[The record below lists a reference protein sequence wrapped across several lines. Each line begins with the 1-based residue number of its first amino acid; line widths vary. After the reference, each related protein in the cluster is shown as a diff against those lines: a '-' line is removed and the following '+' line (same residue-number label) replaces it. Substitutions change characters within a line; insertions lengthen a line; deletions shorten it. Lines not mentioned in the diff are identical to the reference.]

1 MKKWLLG
8 GGIGVLVL
16 AMLAGDG
23 LAVLEWTQRAPA
35 AIAAGGSPGGPAAGA
50 RDAARRE
57 DPPLPPK
64 PLYLAQLPK
73 FVAVLTTDGSGDS
86 TYAEIAITFSSY
98 DHRAVDKFQSVL
110 PIIQAAIVAEVM
122 QDGSALATGD
132 ETARTT
138 MTHQAL
144 LAVNHILDKTAPSL
158 GTAPF
163 GNAYL
168 TDFLIQ

>member
-23 LAVLEWTQRAPA
+23 LAVLEWTDRAPA
-35 AIAAGGSPGGPAAGA
+35 AIAAGGAAGGTEAGA
-50 RDAARRE
+50 REAARHE
-57 DPPLPPK
+57 DLSPPK
-64 PLYLAQLPK
+64 PLYLAELPK
-73 FVAVLTTDGSGDS
+73 FVAVLTTDGGGDS

-98 DHRAVDKFQSVL
+98 DRRAVDKFQSVL

-144 LAVNHILDKTAPSL
+144 LAVNSIIDRTAPSL
-158 GTAPF
+158 GTEAF

>member
-23 LAVLEWTQRAPA
+23 LAALEWMQRTTA
-35 AIAAGGSPGGPAAGA
+35 AVAGAPGGVATA
-50 RDAARRE
+50 RETVRHKD
-57 DPPLPPK
+57 PLPPK
-64 PLYLAQLPK
+64 PLYLAELPR
-73 FVAVLTTDGSGDS
+73 FVAVLTTDGNGNS

-98 DHRAVDKFQSVL
+98 DRRAVDKFQSVL

-144 LAVNHILDKTAPSL
+144 LAVNRIIDKTAPAL
-158 GTAPF
+158 GTAAF

>member
-8 GGIGVLVL
+8 IGIGVIVL
-16 AMLAGDG
+16 AMLTGDG
-23 LAVLEWTQRAPA
+23 LALLEWMGRNPEATPTHA
-35 AIAAGGSPGGPAAGA
+35 AASAHEAAQHENLS
-50 RDAARRE
+50 
-57 DPPLPPK
+57 PPK
-64 PLYLAQLPK
+64 PLYLAALPK
-73 FVAVLTTDGSGDS
+73 FVAVLTTDGGGDS

-98 DHRAVDKFQSVL
+98 DHRAVDKFESVL

-122 QDGSALATGD
+122 QKGSALATGD

-144 LAVNHILDKTAPSL
+144 LAVNRIIGKTDPPL
-158 GTAPF
+158 GTSAF
-163 GNAYL
+163 VDAYL

>member
-23 LAVLEWTQRAPA
+23 AAVLEWMQRTTPA
-35 AIAAGGSPGGPAAGA
+35 VAGPPGGIAAA
-50 RDAARRE
+50 RETARHE
-57 DPPLPPK
+57 DPLPPK
-64 PLYLAQLPK
+64 PLYLAALPK
-73 FVAVLTTDGSGDS
+73 FVAVLTTDGNGDS

-98 DHRAVDKFQSVL
+98 DRRAVDKFQSVL

-144 LAVNHILDKTAPSL
+144 LAVNRIIDKTAPAL
-158 GTAPF
+158 GIAAF

>member
-8 GGIGVLVL
+8 GGIGVLAL

-23 LAVLEWTQRAPA
+23 LAVMQWMERGTSPPA
-35 AIAAGGSPGGPAAGA
+35 SGAAGGSAGTRPASPH
-50 RDAARRE
+50 E
-57 DPPLPPK
+57 DPAPLK
-64 PLYLAQLPK
+64 PLYLAELPK

-98 DHRAVDKFQSVL
+98 DQRAVEKFQDVL
-110 PIIQAAIVAEVM
+110 PIIQAAIVADVM

-144 LAVNHILDKTAPSL
+144 LAVNRIIDKTAPAL
-158 GTAPF
+158 GTAAF
-163 GNAYL
+163 ANAYL